1 MRKLLALSVIGLG
14 AVVVQPVAS
23 FAQAPEAVIELSGG
37 SAAAG
42 VGITW
47 GHGTLVYQGK
57 RYPLTVSGAQIAA
70 VGVHEYTAAGSVEGL
85 KTPEDID
92 GIFTTANAGVT
103 VAGGGSVSALR
114 NQNGVVIYLN
124 STSSGLS
131 LSLAVGGMKIAL
143 AN

>member
-1 MRKLLALSVIGLG
+1 MSSVT
-14 AVVVQPVAS
+14 A
-23 FAQAPEAVIELSGG
+23 
-37 SAAAG
+37 AAAG

-47 GHGTLVYQGK
+47 GSGTLVFQGK

-70 VGVHEYTAAGSVEGL
+70 VGVHDYTAAGSVEGL
-85 KTPEDID
+85 KTPQDID
-92 GIFTTANAGVT
+92 GIYTTASAGVT

-114 NQNGVVIYLN
+114 NQNGVVIYLD